1 MIPIIWTDLA
11 IEDFSENIYYLEK
24 EWTEKEIEKFIKKTH
39 EILDK
44 LTRGNIKFKPTAYKN
59 VFQIMIL
66 KQITLF
72 YEIEDNA
79 IFLLRFW
86 NNYKN
91 PSKFTI

>member
-11 IEDFSENIYYLEK
+11 IEDFSENIFYLEN

-79 IFLLRFW
+79 IVLLRFW

>member
-11 IEDFSENIYYLEK
+11 IEDFSENIFYLEN
-24 EWTEKEIEKFIKKTH
+24 EWTEKEVERFMKKTN

-44 LTRGNIKFKPTAYKN
+44 LTKGNVKFKSTAYKN
-59 VFQIMIL
+59 VFQIVVL

-79 IFLLRFW
+79 IILLRFW

-91 PSKFTI
+91 PSKFTV

>member
-1 MIPIIWTDLA
+1 M
-11 IEDFSENIYYLEK
+11 
-24 EWTEKEIEKFIKKTH
+24 KKTN

-44 LTRGNIKFKPTAYKN
+44 LTKGNVKFKSTAYKN
-59 VFQIMIL
+59 VFQIVVL

-79 IFLLRFW
+79 IILLRFW

-91 PSKFTI
+91 PSKFTV